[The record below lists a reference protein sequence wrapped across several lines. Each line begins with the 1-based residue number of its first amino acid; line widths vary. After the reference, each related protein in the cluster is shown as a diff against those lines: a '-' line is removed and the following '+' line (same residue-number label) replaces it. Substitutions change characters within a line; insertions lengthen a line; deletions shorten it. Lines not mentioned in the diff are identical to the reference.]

1 MILFFLNFAPDNK
14 FMNMKIVKFIFSAMV
29 FFAGSAASAQQM
41 HMPSIPVDTA
51 VRIGKLPNGLTYYIR
66 HNDYPAHRAN
76 FYIAQRVG
84 SIQENDQQRGL
95 AHFLEHMCFNGT
107 DHFANDKVIR
117 YLETL
122 GVQFGSNLNAFTSI
136 DRTVYR
142 ICNVPTTRI
151 AALDSCMLILKDWS
165 CALTLDPKEIDKER
179 GVIHEEWRLRT
190 NAVTRMLERN
200 LPDLYPGSK
209 YGLRWPIG
217 KMEIVDNFKP
227 KELRDYYE
235 KWYRPDN
242 QGIIVIGDV
251 DIDRTEAKIKEMF
264 GSIALR
270 KNAAQVVEEP
280 VPDNNQ
286 AIIVVDK
293 DKEQQYSMVELM
305 FKHDAVPTQMR
316 SNVSY
321 YIYGYVNDVICNM
334 LNQRLSE
341 MAQKPDCPFAMAECS
356 NDKYILAKT
365 KDAFSVSA
373 LPKEGQTEQALASL
387 MRETMRARQFG
398 FTATEFARAK
408 AAYLSNLEKNYSNR
422 DKRENSVYGDMC
434 RDHFLDNEPISSMG
448 YMYQTVSQ
456 IVPMIPINT
465 INESLKEWVS
475 PSDTNIVVMN
485 FNNEKEGTTYPTKE
499 SLKKVIN
506 DVRAEQ
512 FTAYVDNVKNEP
524 LMTVLPAKGKIKK
537 EKENAALGYKE
548 LKLSNGATVILKKTD
563 FKNDEV
569 KMTAIAKGG
578 SSLYGEDEFA
588 NVQMFDD
595 AIGVSGIGNFSST
608 ELTKALAGKE
618 ANVNLSLT
626 VSRQVATGN
635 CTPKDMTIMFQMAYL
650 YFTKVNRDDAAFQ
663 TLMKQNELVLK
674 NKSLSPEQTFT
685 DTLKYTRYNHNRRY
699 APITEADL
707 KNVSYDRILQIAKER
722 FGDASNFTFIFCG
735 NFDEDSIRPLI
746 EQYVASL
753 PAKGKKETFRD
764 VTTMPKGELLSH
776 FTRKMETP
784 KAMAYELW
792 HTEDAPYSLDN
803 IVKADAAG
811 QILDMIFLKKIR
823 EEASAAYSAGAY
835 GFIQHVGSTPVI
847 TLLGGCP
854 MKPEKSDTAL
864 YILRNEIKTLANHT
878 DVSMLQKVKE
888 FMLKKADEEAKNNSH
903 WIDVMSDYKEY
914 GVDLQ
919 TEYKKTVEA
928 LTPESISS
936 FIKNIILK
944 SGNRTEVVMLPENN
958 LK

>member
-1 MILFFLNFAPDNK
+1 
-14 FMNMKIVKFIFSAMV
+14 MNMKIIKFILSTMV
-29 FFAGSAASAQQM
+29 FLAGSAVSAQQM
-41 HMPSIPVDTA
+41 QMPSIPVDTA

-107 DHFANDKVIR
+107 EHFANDKLIR

-190 NAVTRMLERN
+190 NALTRMLERN
-200 LPDLYPGSK
+200 LPDLYPNSK

-217 KMEIVDNFKP
+217 KMEIIDNFKP

-242 QGIIVIGDV
+242 QGIIIIGDV
-251 DIDRTEAKIKEMF
+251 DVDRTEAKIKEMF
-264 GSIALR
+264 APIALR

-280 VPDNNQ
+280 VPDNDQ
-286 AIIVVDK
+286 PIIVVDK
-293 DKEQQYSMVELM
+293 DKEQQYSMVEMM
-305 FKHDAVPTQMR
+305 FKHDAVPAQMK

-321 YIYGYVNDVICNM
+321 YIYRYVNDVISNM

-356 NDKYILAKT
+356 NGKYILAKT

-398 FTATEFARAK
+398 FTVTEFSRAK
-408 AAYLSNLEKNYSNR
+408 AAYLSNMEKEYTNR
-422 DKRENSVYGDMC
+422 DKRENSIYGDMY
-434 RDHFLDNEPISSMG
+434 RDHFLDNEPISSMED
-448 YMYQTVSQ
+448 MYRTVSQ
-456 IVPMIPINT
+456 IVPMISINM

-475 PSDTNIVVMN
+475 PNDTNIVVMN
-485 FNNEKEGTTYPTKE
+485 FNNEKDGAKYPTKE
-499 SLKKVIN
+499 SLKKIIN
-506 DVRAEQ
+506 DVRGERL
-512 FTAYVDNVKNEP
+512 TAYVDNVKNEP
-524 LMTVLPAKGKIKK
+524 LIKELPAKGKIKK
-537 EKENAALGYKE
+537 EKENTVLGYKE

-563 FKNDEV
+563 FKNDEI

-635 CTPKDMTIMFQMAYL
+635 CTPKDMVTMFQMAYL

-674 NKSLSPEQTFT
+674 NKSLSPEQTFS
-685 DTLKYTRYNHNRRY
+685 DSLKFTRYNHNRRY
-699 APITEADL
+699 APMTEADL

-722 FGDASNFTFIFCG
+722 FEDASNFTFIFCG
-735 NFDEDSIRPLI
+735 NFEEDSIRPLI
-746 EQYVASL
+746 EQYIASL

-764 VTTMPKGELLSH
+764 VTTMPKGELVNH

-784 KAMAYELW
+784 KAMAYVLW

-803 IVKADAAG
+803 IVKADATG

-823 EEASAAYSAGAY
+823 EEASAAYSAGGY
-835 GFIQHVGSTPVI
+835 GFVQHVGSTTVI
-847 TLLGGCP
+847 TLYGGCP
-854 MKPEKSDTAL
+854 MKPEKSDLAL
-864 YILRNEIKTLANHT
+864 SILRNEIKNLANNT
-878 DVSMLQKVKE
+878 DPSMLQKVKE
-888 FMLKKADEEAKNNSH
+888 FMLKKADEEAKSNSH

-914 GVDLQ
+914 GVNVQ
-919 TEYKKTVEA
+919 TDYKKSVEA

-944 SGNRTEVVMLPENN
+944 SGNRTEVVMLPETNP
-958 LK
+958 K